1 MNGNL
6 ELSYSTFS
14 FVTKVYTVYHGQSSI
29 KKLTLETINESSK
42 LVADEDV
49 YPEAPSHITR
59 VIKAD
64 GHFFKRPALTFY
76 DEIGGSGKIAKEL
89 LLELEMLEL
98 LERDPHPNIMRYHSC
113 QVHRSRILGL
123 VLERYPYTLEERMR
137 NGGHDLNLKVG
148 FDGIKSGMGH
158 HSLRLAHND
167 IKASNIMVDADNTW
181 ILVDIGPFGENLS
194 TAGIPEWETSSQQ
207 HDDDALSELLIWLT
221 DRLLGKF

>member
-1 MNGNL
+1 MYL
-6 ELSYSTFS
+6 
-14 FVTKVYTVYHGQSSI
+14 
-29 KKLTLETINESSK
+29 
-42 LVADEDV
+42 
-49 YPEAPSHITR
+49 EAPSHITR

-98 LERDPHPNIMRYHSC
+98 LERNPHPNIVRYHSC

-167 IKASNIMVDADNTW
+167 IKAGNIMVDADNTW

-194 TAGIPEWETSSQQ
+194 TAGNPEWETSSQQ

-221 DRLLGKF
+221 DRLLGKV